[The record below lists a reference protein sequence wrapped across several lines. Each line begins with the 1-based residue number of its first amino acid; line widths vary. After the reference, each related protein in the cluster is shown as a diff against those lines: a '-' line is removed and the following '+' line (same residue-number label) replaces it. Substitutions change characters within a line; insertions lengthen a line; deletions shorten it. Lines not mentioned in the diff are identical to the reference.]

1 MIRSRKWSLP
11 SAAWQAW
18 VGSLPW
24 QALMVAALKARP
36 ELSRVWVDRTQLPGW
51 TDEAVGV
58 AISLLLLH
66 AARLGEML
74 LG

>member
-1 MIRSRKWSLP
+1 
-11 SAAWQAW
+11 
-18 VGSLPW
+18 
-24 QALMVAALKARP
+24 MVAALEARP
-36 ELSRVWVDRTQLPGW
+36 KVPRVWVDRSQLPGW